1 MNIKEQFGKKLRAL
15 RMAKNMS
22 QEKLALEAGLDRT
35 YIPSIEQGKRNV
47 SIEVIAKLAK
57 ALDIPMTDF
66 FIDL

>member
-1 MNIKEQFGKKLRAL
+1 MNIKEQFGIKLRAL
-15 RMAKNMS
+15 RVAKNMS

-57 ALDIPMTDF
+57 ALDISMTEF